1 MGNLRL
7 LHSSYTAKARA
18 RNGLEHKL
26 IVNIVKMKPDEESHK
41 YWSLSNVL
49 FQGMKSYVIPRLSN
63 AVEKFDVSSTRESE
77 RTILSTRFMLVIT
90 TIKSCIT
97 EQLSCL
103 DSRTVKMVDYF
114 CKSHEINEVFNHLNN
129 CLHDLDLY
137 LKWNQGVRI

>member
-1 MGNLRL
+1 M
-7 LHSSYTAKARA
+7 
-18 RNGLEHKL
+18 
-26 IVNIVKMKPDEESHK
+26 
-41 YWSLSNVL
+41 L

-103 DSRTVKMVDYF
+103 DSRTVKMDDYL
-114 CKSHEINEVFNHLNN
+114 CKSHEVNEVFNHLNN
-129 CLHDLDLY
+129 CLHDLELY
-137 LKWNQGVRI
+137 LK